1 MTECAQLIN
10 DQSPEESKRVLID
23 NCLCLEID
31 CAIYEAAV
39 ETMTSITHN
48 LLEAQTQ
55 NESNIT
61 LLKAKSDRLIENDL
75 LVVSLIM
82 YRLTCILYL

>member
-39 ETMTSITHN
+39 ETMTSITQN

-82 YRLTCILYL
+82 YWLTCIFCL